1 MLGGWDKGGISRD
14 ELVKM
19 MAGGAELDQL
29 THELE
34 RQLDAPE
41 AK

>member
-1 MLGGWDKGGISRD
+1 MGNFAKAELPRD
-14 ELVKM
+14 ELVRM

-34 RQLDAPE
+34 NG
-41 AK
+41 